1 MDSLF
6 EINMALKCQVKALEK
21 RIKEYESGKR
31 YLKIQKDHS
40 RVIDGYIKQA
50 KELRKEIDS
59 AHAET
64 KHVREIWTEQCYTQ
78 WDEARKESSRK
89 DKEIERLKEKIWKVE
104 KEKDETVASLTLHYE
119 DMVHERDCVIE
130 ELRNKL
136 AHAEALLNRDGT
148 NTGMPTSQTPPEKEK
163 RIPNSRTKG
172 ERSKGG
178 QPGHEKHGLGS
189 PEESEVTEIVE
200 HGGDGLSCPEC
211 DGEDYEPTGESEVK
225 YEYDVQIKVKKIRH
239 EFYYY
244 RCNDC
249 GTEFRS
255 VIPPELKEEAQYG
268 SGVQAL
274 ALSLTNTVNASM
286 NKVAMFL
293 SGITGGELTPC
304 EGYISKLQGRAA
316 KGLRKFR
323 EDLKRALITRRIVY
337 WDDTVIRIMTKRG
350 CFRFYGDE
358 SIAYYTAHL
367 HKDMESI
374 EDDNVLPLLTAD
386 TKTMH
391 DHNTINYND
400 RFHFENI
407 ECNQHLQRDCQKNS
421 DDTCHK
427 WSSDLKEL
435 ISKTI
440 RERNMAIEKG
450 KGSFSEAYIK
460 RFNRKLDQY
469 LKAGWE
475 ENEADPG
482 NYGASFERTLLR
494 RIEKFRINY
503 FLWVEDFS
511 LPSTNNL
518 SERGLRGVKS
528 RQKISGQFESEKAA
542 DDYALIRTYIETC
555 RRNSINEIDA
565 LQRLCDGNP
574 YTVDEIFAEGNT

>member
-1 MDSLF
+1 
-6 EINMALKCQVKALEK
+6 
-21 RIKEYESGKR
+21 
-31 YLKIQKDHS
+31 
-40 RVIDGYIKQA
+40 
-50 KELRKEIDS
+50 
-59 AHAET
+59 
-64 KHVREIWTEQCYTQ
+64 
-78 WDEARKESSRK
+78 
-89 DKEIERLKEKIWKVE
+89 
-104 KEKDETVASLTLHYE
+104 
-119 DMVHERDCVIE
+119 
-130 ELRNKL
+130 
-136 AHAEALLNRDGT
+136 
-148 NTGMPTSQTPPEKEK
+148 
-163 RIPNSRTKG
+163 
-172 ERSKGG
+172 
-178 QPGHEKHGLGS
+178 
-189 PEESEVTEIVE
+189 
-200 HGGDGLSCPEC
+200 
-211 DGEDYEPTGESEVK
+211 
-225 YEYDVQIKVKKIRH
+225 
-239 EFYYY
+239 
-244 RCNDC
+244 
-249 GTEFRS
+249 
-255 VIPPELKEEAQYG
+255 
-268 SGVQAL
+268 
-274 ALSLTNTVNASM
+274 M